1 MLATT
6 DDRHANIIYPSV
18 ILLTN
23 ADLLTGSSGTFNLSS
38 LGHAAFL
45 DFLALVVDQCVT
57 RITDARLFAVLQA
70 VHRGASAV
78 GALSLGTL
86 IVRASQD
93 LFTSLVNKS
102 VAGSAYALLLA
113 LTRTLEIA
121 QAIAVSADY
130 LGNRVITTL
139 YDWLAASIDWGQA
152 LLANTDLGAPL
163 LAIGTVASRALQ
175 LNNLL
180 GVALLD
186 QLALLID
193 QCESCTTSTSLFAVG
208 AFTTL
213 ARGTRRLDNLVGS
226 TGLDLL
232 THIVD

>member
-6 DDRHANIIYPSV
+6 NDRHANIIYPSV

-23 ADLLTGSSGTFNLSS
+23 AHLLTGSSGTFNLSS

-93 LFTSLVNKS
+93 LFT
-102 VAGSAYALLLA
+102 
-113 LTRTLEIA
+113 
-121 QAIAVSADY
+121 
-130 LGNRVITTL
+130 
-139 YDWLAASIDWGQA
+139 
-152 LLANTDLGAPL
+152 
-163 LAIGTVASRALQ
+163 
-175 LNNLL
+175 
-180 GVALLD
+180 
-186 QLALLID
+186 
-193 QCESCTTSTSLFAVG
+193 
-208 AFTTL
+208 
-213 ARGTRRLDNLVGS
+213 
-226 TGLDLL
+226 
-232 THIVD
+232 